1 MKQKTKTTRTKQFPY
16 RVMVAWSA
24 EDGVYIARIPKLE
37 GILGLD
43 EQDPARAIR
52 QVVERGWDAL
62 AVLTDNKHALPEPDN
77 WSRKL
82 SGQFY
87 IRLLP
92 EIHTSLREWAEE
104 EGLSLNAL
112 VSHILTAATTQH
124 KVLPQGTRR
133 TRVRRER
140 HPQAA

>member
-1 MKQKTKTTRTKQFPY
+1 MKQKAKTAKTKQFPY
-16 RVMVAWSA
+16 RVTVAWSA
-24 EDGVYIARIPKLE
+24 EDSVYIARIPRLE

-43 EQDPARAIR
+43 EHDPARAIR

-62 AVLTDNKHALPEPDN
+62 AVLANNKHALPEPDN

-82 SGQFY
+82 SGQLY
-87 IRLLP
+87 VRLLP
-92 EIHTSLREWAEE
+92 EIHASLREWAEE

-112 VSHILTAATTQH
+112 IGHILTAATTQH
-124 KVLPQGTRR
+124 TVLPQRVSRTKTRR
-133 TRVRRER
+133 DR